1 MSNETRINIQ
11 NIRSGLSTSDQREA
25 LKEQYRS
32 NAEQQRRSQMSN
44 EARVRDAQ
52 ERVALNV
59 KTYSEQALGKE
70 MTYDQAL
77 KKASEIREKALKER
91 GDFNQ

>member
-1 MSNETRINIQ
+1 MSEKIRINTSRVTS
-11 NIRSGLSTSDQREA
+11 NYSTEA
-25 LKEQYRS
+25 QQESLKEKFRS
-32 NAEQQRRSQMSN
+32 NAEQQRRSQMTN
-44 EARVRDAQ
+44 EQRVRDAQ

-70 MTYDQAL
+70 MTYDEAQR
-77 KKASEIREKALKER
+77 KAACIREKALKER